1 MHETQVLQAI
11 KELEKLTQREKWT
24 VSVYGGGDRAECG
37 QQRVGVLQASDI
49 LLQITAI
56 IAILGEEVTIG

>member
-1 MHETQVLQAI
+1 
-11 KELEKLTQREKWT
+11 
-24 VSVYGGGDRAECG
+24 VSVNGGGDRAESG